1 MTLTRRYAL
10 AAAAGAAAIP
20 LPSWAQAPWPSR
32 QIRLVVPFAPGGT
45 TDLVARI
52 LAHHLQERLGQPIVI
67 DNRPGAGAA
76 LGSQLVADAVPDG
89 YTLVVSNAAS
99 HAVAPALSRH
109 VRYDPVTGFSHVAL
123 IATTSLVAVVNPQ
136 WGVASIAD
144 LLRVARAEPTG
155 IDFAAAGV
163 GTSGH
168 LVGLRLAQRT
178 GITLNHIPYR
188 GSGPALNDLIAGN
201 PKLMFD
207 SLASSIAHIRSGSLR
222 AIAVMDARRSTFLPD
237 VPSIAEQGFP
247 DITSNSWFGI
257 SGPRGLPEPIV
268 ARLNGEIRSAL
279 QNPELRQRYRDLTA
293 DIPDTTPAQYLA
305 FVERERQV
313 VADVVRAGNISV
325 PD

>member
-1 MTLTRRYAL
+1 MTLTRRAAL
-10 AAAAGAAAIP
+10 AAAAGIAARP
-20 LPSWAQAPWPSR
+20 LPSWAQGPWPSR

-52 LAHHLQERLGQPIVI
+52 LANHLQEQLGQAVVI

-76 LGSQLVADAVPDG
+76 LGSQLVADAAPDG

-109 VRYDPVTGFSHVAL
+109 VRYDPVNGFSHVAL

-136 WGVASIAD
+136 WGVTSIAD
-144 LLRVARAEPTG
+144 LIRVARAEPTG

-168 LVGLRLAQRT
+168 LVGLRFAGRT

-207 SLASSIAHIRSGSLR
+207 SLASSIGHIRSGALR

-237 VPSIAEQGFP
+237 VPSIAEQGFR

-268 ARLNGEIRSAL
+268 ERLSREIRAAL
-279 QNPELRQRYRDLTA
+279 QNPELRRRYRDLTA
-293 DIPDTTPAQYLA
+293 EIPDTTPAQYLA

-313 VADVVRAGNISV
+313 VADIVRAANITV

>member
-1 MTLTRRYAL
+1 MTLTRRATL
-10 AAAAGAAAIP
+10 AAAAGAAAFP
-20 LPSWAQAPWPSR
+20 FASGAQAAWPSR

-52 LAHHLQERLGQPIVI
+52 LANHLQEQLGQTVMV

-76 LGSQLVADAVPDG
+76 LGSQLVADAAPDG

-109 VRYDPVTGFSHVAL
+109 VRYDPVNGFSHIAL

-136 WGVASIAD
+136 WGVTSIAD
-144 LLRVARAEPTG
+144 LIRAARAEPTG
-155 IDFAAAGV
+155 VDFAAAGV

-168 LVGLRLAQRT
+168 LVGLRFAQRT

-207 SLASSIAHIRSGSLR
+207 SLASSIGHIRSGTLR

-237 VPSIAEQGFP
+237 VASIAEQGFP

-268 ARLNGEIRSAL
+268 ERLNREIRAAL
-279 QNPELRQRYRDLTA
+279 QNPDLRQRYRDLTA
-293 DIPDTTPAQYLA
+293 EIPDTTAAQYLA

-313 VADVVRAGNISV
+313 VADVVRSASISV

>member
-1 MTLTRRYAL
+1 MRMTRRLAL
-10 AAAAGAAAIP
+10 TAAASIAA
-20 LPSWAQAPWPSR
+20 LPSGSRAQPAWPSR

-52 LAHHLQERLGQPIVI
+52 LASQLGEQLGQSVVV

-76 LGSQLVADAVPDG
+76 LGSQIVADAVPDG

-109 VRYDPVTGFSHVAL
+109 IRYNPVTDFSHVAL

-144 LLRVARAEPTG
+144 LVRVARAEPTG
-155 IDFAAAGV
+155 VDFAAAGV

-168 LVGLRLAQRT
+168 LVGLRFAQRT
-178 GITLNHIPYR
+178 GLTLNHIPYR

-207 SLASSIAHIRSGSLR
+207 SLASSIGHLRSGTLR
-222 AIAVMDARRSTFLPD
+222 AIAVMDAQRSTFLPD
-237 VPSIAEQGFP
+237 VPTIAEQGFP

-268 ARLNGEIRSAL
+268 ERLNREIRAAL
-279 QNPELRQRYRDLTA
+279 QNPQLRQRYRDLTA
-293 DIPDTTPAQYLA
+293 EIPDTTPAQYIA

-313 VADVVRAGNISV
+313 VADVVRAGNITL